1 MNRELFFKFLENRM
15 EMMILAIWIVVVV
28 LLFKVIPDKQLAGL
42 IAGIGFCLI
51 PTYLMLKVLTKLK
64 QESYKLVNIIRMTAI
79 VIFLLSA
86 ALPVL
91 GLRVFNWGADF
102 NSLELFGIVTGQQL
116 HMWSNY
122 AYLIMMMSFMIN
134 KKAAV

>member
-15 EMMILAIWIVVVV
+15 EIMILTVWIVVVV

-42 IAGIGFCLI
+42 IAGVGFCLI
-51 PTYLMLKVLTKLK
+51 PTYLMLKILRQLK
-64 QESYKLVNIIRMTAI
+64 RESYKTVNIIRVTAI
-79 VIFLLSA
+79 VIFIISA

-91 GLRVFNWGADF
+91 GLRVFNWGIDF
-102 NSLELFGIVTGQQL
+102 NSLELLGIVTGRQL

-122 AYLIMMMSFMIN
+122 AYLIMMISFMIN